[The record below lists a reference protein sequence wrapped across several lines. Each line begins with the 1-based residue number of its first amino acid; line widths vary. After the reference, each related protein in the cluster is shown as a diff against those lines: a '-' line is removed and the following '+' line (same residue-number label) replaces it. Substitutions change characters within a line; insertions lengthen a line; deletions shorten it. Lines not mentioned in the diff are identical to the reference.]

1 MPGFSITPVAA
12 YPPTSSDG
20 FPRFIQFQ
28 RDGVDV
34 GTRAVENLNFTGP
47 GVTGMTVNSAGST
60 VDVEIE
66 GNPFAWV
73 EAEGDYTLS
82 LSDVDCGV
90 ATIGNTGAQM
100 IVIPPESDV
109 PWVAGAA
116 VLVLQDGE
124 AQAQVMV
131 GASGMELIYRP
142 AAFNPYTA
150 GQGAILTLIYR
161 GSDRWVVCGDME
173 AL

>member
-1 MPGFSITPVAA
+1 MPGFSITPVSAF
-12 YPPTSSDG
+12 PPVSDDG

-28 RDGVDV
+28 WDGVAV
-34 GTRAVENLNFTGP
+34 GDRAVENLNFTGP
-47 GVTGMTVNSAGST
+47 GVTNVTVNSAGST

-73 EAEGDYTLS
+73 EAEGDYILG
-82 LSDVDCGV
+82 LADVNCGV
-90 ATIGNTGAQM
+90 ATIGNSGSQQ
-100 IVIPPESDV
+100 IIIPQESEV
-109 PWVAGAA
+109 AWVDGDAI
-116 VLVLQDGE
+116 LVLQDGGARAE
-124 AQAQVMV
+124 IVC

-173 AL
+173 AV